1 MEETNKLFQEINKM
15 NKDKKTLI
23 EVIQAE
29 DMEDRFTTLQN
40 KGKNINTTLNELIQ
54 LHGPEPTEHEL
65 DSFLTS
71 KGV

>member
-1 MEETNKLFQEINKM
+1 M
-15 NKDKKTLI
+15 NTEKKTLI

-29 DMEDRFTTLQN
+29 DMENRFLTLQN
-40 KGKNINTTLNELIQ
+40 KGKNINTTLDEIIQ
-54 LHGPEPTEHEL
+54 LHGPEPTEYEL